1 MERIAEYLTPREA
14 ADRLVKL
21 AAAMGC
27 TEVASVRNLTLVPAA
42 RELYLLA
49 PHTPLPVPT
58 VHAFAVDMDGTST
71 TTEPLALH
79 ALEYMVRRITGRM
92 ARAAWPGLDA
102 KHDIPFVI
110 GNSNFRHTE
119 FLLQR
124 YRNAI
129 DPAAFRAS
137 VMEAWLWTL
146 LAMRDRQRLA
156 EVRRNM
162 INCGAGAVLEDEE
175 VRAAMST
182 PPAPEQ
188 RAHLISRLTA
198 RYATLVQPPHA
209 GAEVAAALD
218 VYYQRYHDLLQH
230 IEHGEG
236 EKLARELLGGAR
248 HLIAPMPGYGI
259 FMCVIKGW
267 LDDAAARALAP
278 LLRAAH
284 PRDPAPRA
292 CDADGLARLARHF
305 RAHPAKLALVTASIA
320 YEAHVSMQEVMRVVR
335 NEMAAWPLPPEQRE
349 QLCARVS
356 AYRDVFDGF
365 VTASDAWE
373 ARLKPHRDLYSIAMY
388 QMSIPVECYQQCMAI
403 EDTEPG
409 IIAAR
414 AAGFGIAIALPNHD
428 TTRQNYT
435 KAARVLHGGL
445 PELLLDHHL
454 MLALPE

>member
-14 ADRLVKL
+14 ADRLVEL

-27 TEVASVRNLTLVPAA
+27 SEVAAVRNLALVPTA

-49 PHTPLPVPT
+49 PHAPLPAPA

-102 KHDIPFVI
+102 KLDIPFVI

-146 LAMRDRQRLA
+146 IAMRDRQRLA

-162 INCGAGAVLEDEE
+162 INCGAGVVLEDEE
-175 VRAAMST
+175 VRAAVAT

-188 RAHLISRLTA
+188 RSHLISRLTA
-198 RYATLVQPPHA
+198 RYAALVQPPHA

-218 VYYQRYHDLLQH
+218 VYYHRYHDLLQH
-230 IEHGEG
+230 IEQGEG
-236 EKLARELLGGAR
+236 EKLARELLGGAQ

-259 FMCVIKGW
+259 FVCVIKGW
-267 LDDAAARALAP
+267 LDDEAARALAP
-278 LLRAAH
+278 LLRCAH
-284 PRDPAPRA
+284 PRDPVPRA
-292 CDADGLARLARHF
+292 GDADVLARLARHF

-320 YEAHVSMQEVMRVVR
+320 YEAHVSMKEVMRVVR
-335 NEMAAWPLPPEQRE
+335 DEMAVWPLPPEQRE
-349 QLCARVS
+349 QLRARVS
-356 AYRDVFDGF
+356 DYRSVFDGF

-428 TTRQNYT
+428 TTRQNYE